1 MNSDDFKEIVRRWII
16 GTWDEGN
23 AALLDE
29 LATPDY
35 VYRAPGDEV
44 LDGKALQEYSASIR
58 SAFPDLNNT
67 IEMQVAEGDVVV
79 TQGTTRGTHEGS
91 FAGIEATGE
100 EIALPWVFITRFVN
114 GRIAEDWE
122 FYDALGLMQQLGAV
136 PQSD

>member
-1 MNSDDFKEIVRRWII
+1 MSSDDLKDVVRRWII

-23 AALLDE
+23 VALLDE
-29 LATPDY
+29 FATPNY
-35 VYRAPGDEV
+35 VYRAPGDEE

-79 TQGTTRGTHEGS
+79 TRGTTRGTHEGS
-91 FAGIEATGE
+91 FAGIAPTGE
-100 EIALPWVFITRFVN
+100 QIALPWVFITRFEN

-122 FYDALGLMQQLGAV
+122 LYDALGLMQQLGAI
-136 PQSD
+136 PKSG

>member
-1 MNSDDFKEIVRRWII
+1 MSSNDLKEIVRRWII

-23 AALLDE
+23 VALLDE

-35 VYRAPGDEV
+35 VYRAPGEDA
-44 LDGKALQEYSASIR
+44 LDGKAVQEYSASIR

-67 IEMQVAEGDVVV
+67 IELQIAEGDIVV

-91 FAGIEATGE
+91 FAGIAATGE
-100 EIALPWVFITRFVN
+100 KIALPWVFITRFVN
-114 GRIAEDWE
+114 GRIAEEWE
-122 FYDALGLMQQLGAV
+122 YYDALGLMQQLGAI